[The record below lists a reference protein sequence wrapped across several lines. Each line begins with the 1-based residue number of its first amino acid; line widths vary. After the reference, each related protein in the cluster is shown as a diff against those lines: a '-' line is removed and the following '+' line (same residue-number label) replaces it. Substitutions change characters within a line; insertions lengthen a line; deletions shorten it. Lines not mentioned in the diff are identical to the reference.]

1 MILLS
6 HFQASEILEALK
18 QGRKEV
24 ITTSDLGKTK
34 AKIELDKEKVIF
46 YDEGKTEELSE
57 KELNY
62 IIKNDKVCF
71 ILREGNLNKIQ
82 LFSPET
88 NKFYK
93 LFPTSPNTAPTVE
106 ISGIRMHTIKDTNP
120 WKDAK
125 DKLSLIK
132 PVKGIVLDT
141 CMGLGYTA
149 INAAKTADFIE
160 TFERDNNIIKI
171 ASYNPWSQELFNSN
185 KIKINKGDIF
195 KLINK
200 LADNSFDR
208 VIHDPPRFSLSGN
221 LYSEEFYRQLCK
233 VMKPTAKLFHYT
245 GSPGKIGRGRDIIAG
260 IIKRLNNAGFRNI
273 KRRYNGLIAVK

>member
-1 MILLS
+1 MITLS
-6 HFQASEILEALK
+6 YYQATEILQALK

-24 ITTSDLGKTK
+24 LSSIDLGKSK
-34 AKIELDKEKVIF
+34 ANIKLDKQKAILHE
-46 YDEGKTEELSE
+46 ESNTEELSE
-57 KELNY
+57 KDLQH

-88 NKFYK
+88 NNFYK
-93 LFPTSPNTAPTVE
+93 LYPTGLNIAPTVE

-132 PVKGIVLDT
+132 PIKGRILDT

-160 TFERDNNIIKI
+160 TFERDENIIKI
-171 ASYNPWSQELFNSN
+171 ATYNPWSKELFDN
-185 KIKINKGDIF
+185 KKIRINQRDIF
-195 KLINK
+195 DLIKELSN
-200 LADNSFDR
+200 NSFDR
-208 VIHDPPRFSLSGN
+208 VIHDPPRFSLSGS
-221 LYSEEFYRQLCK
+221 LYSEEFYKQLYR
-233 VMKPTAKLFHYT
+233 VIKPRAKMFHYT
-245 GSPGKIGRGRDIIAG
+245 GSPGKLRRGKDMIAG
-260 IIKRLNNAGFRNI
+260 IIKRLNHAGFRNI